1 MVSHFL
7 KIGASIRCIHRLDID
22 LIWQDARD
30 LRMPRLK
37 FITTIY
43 TNEIVIHELFRGFII
58 DRKRSHTI
66 FTIQLKKRI
75 CGGSLDSCTI
85 QDIVIIVDHFNG
97 LGSRFYMVTLP
108 GNPGSRHGSDQNQND
123 QQFEDGLL

>member
-22 LIWQDARD
+22 LIRQDARN

-58 DRKRSHTI
+58 DRKRSHTV

-108 GNPGSRHGSDQNQND
+108 GNPGSRHGSDQNQN
-123 QQFEDGLL
+123 G